1 MGLRLVFV
9 DFDRKFGGRAPNAS
23 RTIQGFKGRVVLGTP
38 AKLVYTSDLDSRNN
52 PDPKFLWYPVLASSP
67 YSGPNE
73 EDWGYFA
80 IWFRWHGAPRNGG
93 HWRLGD
99 APMRYLLEDYI

>member
-1 MGLRLVFV
+1 MGLQLVFV
-9 DFDRKFGGRAPNAS
+9 DFDRTFGGRAPNPS
-23 RTIQGFKGRVVLGTP
+23 RTIDRFKRSCPDWTP
-38 AKLVYTSDLDSRNN
+38 AKLAYTSDLEWDFTPN
-52 PDPKFLWYPVLASSP
+52 PALLWYPAVASSADP
-67 YSGPNE
+67 YAA
-73 EDWGYFA
+73 DWGDFV